1 MSIVTPTEV
10 RPVEILFRRFE
21 SYCRIIDSDGRERVA
36 SAAFKDRKKKP
47 DVQCSVYRSDYETKE
62 SALAHSNQDHYGV
75 AAFPASVPL
84 EITELF
90 VKHMPLE
97 DAPGHT
103 EIYGLTRIYCAVL
116 AEQCQ
121 IVIQPKV
128 RTIDPDS

>member
-1 MSIVTPTEV
+1 MFNVRYIVATT
-10 RPVEILFRRFE
+10 
-21 SYCRIIDSDGRERVA
+21 
-36 SAAFKDRKKKP
+36 K
-47 DVQCSVYRSDYETKE
+47 QKE